1 MRPLGEALGLSSRAR
16 QTCVRDTLA
25 IWEWQ
30 MEMADAI
37 MLLKESAQEDVKERK
52 RVPEETAEQSSGWQ
66 GEKREPERNPVSK

>member
-1 MRPLGEALGLSSRAR
+1 
-16 QTCVRDTLA
+16 
-25 IWEWQ
+25 